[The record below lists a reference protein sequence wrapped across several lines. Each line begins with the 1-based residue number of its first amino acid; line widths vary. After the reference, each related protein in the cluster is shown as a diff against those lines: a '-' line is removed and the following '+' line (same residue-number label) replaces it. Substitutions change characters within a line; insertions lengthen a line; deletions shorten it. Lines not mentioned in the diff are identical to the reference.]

1 MKPAR
6 TALAALLATGGALT
20 GLATIAAAPAA
31 ADDCIKVN
39 IASSPEKLVLLTDLA
54 KRFNDSDR
62 ASLDGQCINVHVVSK
77 SSGEAAS
84 LLADDWPNPKANG
97 PRPVV
102 WSPASSAWGQVVNQR
117 RADAGKK
124 AIAPAGTPLQLTPLV
139 IAMPKPMAETLGY
152 PNTPLGYSD
161 ILALARNPDGWGAY
175 GHPEWGPFRLGKTNP
190 IFSTSALSATIAQ
203 YYAASGKTNG
213 LTLEDLNRP
222 EVDDFARGVESSV
235 VHYGDTTLTFL
246 NNLYRADQRGTGLT
260 YVSAVAVEEKS
271 VIDFNKGNPD
281 GILDPGEHPKPPRVP
296 LVAIYPKEGTLF
308 SDSPF
313 ITVDAPWVSAK
324 EKKAAAKFQQFVEQP
339 SNQKRVLKFGFRPGN
354 PKVAI
359 GAPIEAKYGVDPN
372 QPQTTL
378 ELPSPPVLVGLIDRW
393 GQNRKAARVLIVIDV
408 SGSMGE
414 PASGKGGDSKLDL
427 VKKAAVAALGQFKP
441 DDDVG
446 LWIFST
452 GVSRQEPTDYL
463 ELVPIG
469 PIGPQREA
477 MAAKINDLVPTQ
489 GTPLYTVTKAADD
502 QLVQTFDAQ
511 RINAVLLLTDGK
523 NEDERNT
530 DLDGL
535 LRSLRARNEGQVA
548 NPVRVFPIAYGQD
561 ADLPTLKRIAEA
573 TNATVYDA
581 ADPKSINKVFLAV
594 VSNF

>member
-1 MKPAR
+1 M
-6 TALAALLATGGALT
+6 
-20 GLATIAAAPAA
+20 
-31 ADDCIKVN
+31 
-39 IASSPEKLVLLTDLA
+39 
-54 KRFNDSDR
+54 
-62 ASLDGQCINVHVVSK
+62 
-77 SSGEAAS
+77 
-84 LLADDWPNPKANG
+84 
-97 PRPVV
+97 
-102 WSPASSAWGQVVNQR
+102 
-117 RADAGKK
+117 
-124 AIAPAGTPLQLTPLV
+124 
-139 IAMPKPMAETLGY
+139 
-152 PNTPLGYSD
+152 
-161 ILALARNPDGWGAY
+161 
-175 GHPEWGPFRLGKTNP
+175 
-190 IFSTSALSATIAQ
+190 
-203 YYAASGKTNG
+203 
-213 LTLEDLNRP
+213 
-222 EVDDFARGVESSV
+222 
-235 VHYGDTTLTFL
+235 
-246 NNLYRADQRGTGLT
+246 
-260 YVSAVAVEEKS
+260 
-271 VIDFNKGNPD
+271 
-281 GILDPGEHPKPPRVP
+281 
-296 LVAIYPKEGTLF
+296 
-308 SDSPF
+308 
-313 ITVDAPWVSAK
+313 
-324 EKKAAAKFQQFVEQP
+324 
-339 SNQKRVLKFGFRPGN
+339 
-354 PKVAI
+354 
-359 GAPIEAKYGVDPN
+359 
-372 QPQTTL
+372 
-378 ELPSPPVLVGLIDRW
+378 LVGLIDRW

-414 PASGKGGDSKLDL
+414 PAAGEGGDSKLDL

-477 MAAKINDLVPTQ
+477 MATRINDLVPTQ

-502 QLVQTFDAQ
+502 QLVQTFDSQ

-573 TNATVYDA
+573 TNATVYNA